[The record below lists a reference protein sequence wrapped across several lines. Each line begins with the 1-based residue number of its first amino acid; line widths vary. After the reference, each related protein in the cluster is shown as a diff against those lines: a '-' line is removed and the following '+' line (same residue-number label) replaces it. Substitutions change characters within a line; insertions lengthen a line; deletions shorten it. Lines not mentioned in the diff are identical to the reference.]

1 MDDKNSHSAHQP
13 KVNAEL
19 LTRIEQRLKTLE
31 QQQADM
37 ARDVAVL
44 SERVNQDR
52 DAIHHNRRDI
62 QDIKALLNE
71 GRGGIKALVRVAGFL
86 GTVAGLIALYWGIL
100 RDFVTRGSG

>member
-1 MDDKNSHSAHQP
+1 MDDKNGHSAQAT
-13 KVNAEL
+13 VNATL
-19 LTRIEQRLKTLE
+19 LTDIKQRMKSMEDQL
-31 QQQADM
+31 AAM

-44 SERVNQDR
+44 SERVHQDR

-62 QDIKALLNE
+62 QDIKTLLNQ

-100 RDFVTRGSG
+100 RDFITRGSG

>member
-1 MDDKNSHSAHQP
+1 MDDKNGHSRHTGAD
-13 KVNAEL
+13 AAL
-19 LTRIEQRLKTLE
+19 LLDIKQRMKALE
-31 QQQADM
+31 DQLAAL

-44 SERVNQDR
+44 SERVHQDR

-62 QDIKALLNE
+62 QDIKTLLNQ

-86 GTVAGLIALYWGIL
+86 GTVAGLIAFYWGIL